1 MEGAAAVDLGVRD
14 MRYLI
19 VGGTAGMGYAAA
31 EVLAADGARLVLSGR
46 SAERA
51 ERAELGLG
59 GAASAILGDV
69 TEPGASERLVAEAVD
84 LLGGLDGLLVTTGLL
99 GHTTFEETSDADWDA
114 AYQDVLMA
122 TVRSVRAAMPHLLAS
137 GGGTI
142 VTTSAYSISAFK
154 PARMPY
160 VMMKTAVASFTKIIA
175 RQYGDRGVRA
185 NVVCP
190 GAIETESL
198 QSVRAMLAEAT
209 GQPPEGLLERY
220 MVDEWHLDVAMGRPG
235 RPDEVGDLMA
245 FLLSPRAGYLT
256 GAVINIDGGTEF

>member
-1 MEGAAAVDLGVRD
+1 MDLRVQD
-14 MRYLI
+14 KRYLI

-46 SAERA
+46 TPERA
-51 ERAELGLG
+51 ERAMAALG
-59 GAASAILGDV
+59 SNVSTVLGDA
-69 TEPGASERLVAEAVD
+69 TEVDTADRLVGEAVEQM
-84 LLGGLDGLLVTTGLL
+84 GGLDGILITTGLL
-99 GHTTFEETSDADWDA
+99 GHTTFEATSDADWDA

-122 TVRSVRAAMPHLLAS
+122 TVRSVRAAMPHLVAN
-137 GGGTI
+137 GGGTV
-142 VTTSAYSISAFK
+142 VTTSAYSISAYK

-175 RQYGDRGVRA
+175 REYGDRGIRA

-198 QSVRAMLAEAT
+198 QTVRKMLAEAT
-209 GQPPEGLLERY
+209 GEPPEGLLERY
-220 MVDEWHLDVAMGRPG
+220 MVDEWHLDVALKRPG
-235 RPDEVGDLMA
+235 QPEEVGDLMA

>member
-1 MEGAAAVDLGVRD
+1 MDLEVKD
-14 MRYLI
+14 KRYLI
-19 VGGTAGMGYAAA
+19 VGGTAGMGFAAA
-31 EVLAADGARLVLSGR
+31 EVLVADGATLVLTGR
-46 SAERA
+46 TAERA
-51 ERAELGLG
+51 QRAAAVLGPNVHTV
-59 GAASAILGDV
+59 LGDT
-69 TEPGASERLVAEAVD
+69 TEIATADRLVAEAVEC
-84 LLGGLDGLLVTTGLL
+84 LGGLDGILVTTGLL
-99 GHTTFEETSDADWDA
+99 GHTTLEATSDADWDA

-122 TVRSVRAAMPHLLAS
+122 TVRCVRAAIPHLVAN
-137 GGGTI
+137 GGGTV

-175 RQYGDRGVRA
+175 REYGDRGVRA

-198 QSVRAMLAEAT
+198 QQVRAMLAEST
-209 GQPPEGLLERY
+209 GQSPDGLLERY
-220 MVDEWHLDVAMGRPG
+220 MVEEWHLEAALQRPG
-235 RPDEVGDLMA
+235 KPEEVGDLMA